1 MSCLTHQIDAL
12 RWYGGEV
19 QSVTSMS
26 KVEPGR
32 MEGESI
38 GAVIAKMVTGT
49 KGEAYFMS
57 GKGTFVKL
65 HGGKSEYFE
74 YDMRAK
80 EGFKKVETNKQISGH
95 QSCIDE

>member
-1 MSCLTHQIDAL
+1 MCKFTSCCRITCTSGGAIRSCLTQQIDAL

-49 KGEAYFMS
+49 KA
-57 GKGTFVKL
+57 KL
-65 HGGKSEYFE
+65 
-74 YDMRAK
+74 
-80 EGFKKVETNKQISGH
+80 TL
-95 QSCIDE
+95 